1 MVQSALEYIRT
12 VENLR
17 DVWREFTG
25 RGGIKS
31 SAGVDGVTPAML
43 RDDLG
48 RRLSRISEEMK
59 NGYEFSSLRGV
70 VLPKKEPGK
79 TRLICVP
86 TVADRLVQRAI
97 LRKVE
102 ARSVQLG
109 IANDV
114 SFGFVRLPTGEKRGT
129 HAARQAAI
137 KLRVSSPWLLK
148 ADISA
153 FFDTIHRPALIEGLA
168 SKFRLRSLQ
177 SLLRGV
183 INCEVHVNNDRVRK
197 SVADNKIC
205 KGAGLRQGMP
215 LSPILSNF
223 VLRDFDAVVGFER
236 AMVRYADDMLVF
248 CNSRTECED
257 AKALVDDELRKVKLS
272 LSVPKTKICEPDES
286 VDFLGMELG
295 KSKDG
300 VGYSLVVSHEQMKEI
315 RTSFTSLHD
324 WQDAQHQKMD
334 VRDLLTRLEQMKRG
348 YLTAY
353 GSAENKALL
362 AEKLNQWVSNCA
374 SKIYGS
380 IFGNDKVATLT
391 KEQRRFLM
399 LP

>member
-1 MVQSALEYIRT
+1 MAQSALEYVRT
-12 VENLR
+12 IENLR
-17 DVWREFTG
+17 DVWREFVG

-31 SAGVDGVTPAML
+31 SAGIDGVTPAL
-43 RDDLG
+43 FHDDLG
-48 RRLSRISEEMK
+48 RRLSHISEAMK
-59 NGYEFSSLRGV
+59 GGYEFSSLRGV
-70 VLPKKEPGK
+70 VLPKKESGK

-86 TVADRLVQRAI
+86 TVADRVVQRAI

-114 SFGFVRLPTGEKRGT
+114 SFGFIRPPTGEKRGT
-129 HAARQAAI
+129 NAARQAAV
-137 KLRVSSPWLLK
+137 KLRASSPWLLK

-153 FFDTIHRPALIEGLA
+153 FFDTIQRAALIEGLA

-177 SLLRGV
+177 PLLRGV
-183 INCEVHVNNDRVRK
+183 INCEVYMNNDRVRK

-223 VLRDFDAVVGFER
+223 VLRDFDAVVGSKR

-248 CNSRTECED
+248 CNSRIECED
-257 AKALVDDELRKVKLS
+257 AKALVDSELGKVKLS
-272 LSVPKTKICEPDES
+272 LSIPKTKICEPEES
-286 VDFLGMELG
+286 VEFLGMELG

-300 VGYSLVVSHEQMKEI
+300 ASYSLVVSHKQMNEI
-315 RTSFTSLHD
+315 RASFTSLHD
-324 WQDAQHQKMD
+324 WQDAQRDGMD
-334 VRDLLTRLEQMKRG
+334 VTDLLTRLEQMKRG

-353 GSAENKALL
+353 GSAENRALL
-362 AEKLNQWVSNCA
+362 AERLDRWVSNCA

-380 IFGNDKVATLT
+380 IFGSEKVATLT
-391 KEQRRFLM
+391 KEQRRFLI